1 MASVAKRAKQDF
13 SQTSQ
18 TLYEQLKCH
27 ICESRLRA
35 GKHRWY
41 RCTQA
46 HMICQDCRE
55 VKEKTN
61 CSCTEFIPLEF
72 CKVIEALLNQD
83 KMQFKCENLAR
94 GCQESSD
101 EENMIFHQIECI
113 YRTVNCPDPVC
124 RSQEP
129 FYELLDHMKTKKNCR
144 AKIELFG
151 AKNDYSVTVRG
162 FKGPVSSWEPVQI
175 TVDKKVFFSVVWIL
189 DGVLHHWIQIYGSPS
204 EAKNYSYTLE
214 YYNDTKTPKVTLSFS
229 DQVVSIDETADK
241 IIKTGKCLAIS
252 CQMWEKRF
260 LTDENKFK
268 FSIEIRNLK
277 EEFKDENVE
286 SGVSDVDE

>member
-1 MASVAKRAKQDF
+1 MASVAKGAKQDF

-27 ICESRLRA
+27 ICESHLRA

-61 CSCTEFIPLEF
+61 CSCTKFIPLEF

-113 YRTVNCPDPVC
+113 YRTVNCPHPVC

-144 AKIELFG
+144 AKLERFDKKIVCSLTFDFDFDF
-151 AKNDYSVTVRG
+151 AHLL
-162 FKGPVSSWEPVQI
+162 VQI
-175 TVDKKVFFSVVWIL
+175 TVDKTVFFSVMRIQ
-189 DGVLHHWIQIYGSPS
+189 DDVLHHWVQIYGSPS

-214 YYNDTKTPKVTLSFS
+214 YNNDTKTPKVTLSFS
-229 DQVVSIDETADK
+229 DQVVSIDETFDK
-241 IIKTGKCLAIS
+241 IIEKGKCLAIS
-252 CQMWEKRF
+252 RQM
-260 LTDENKFK
+260 
-268 FSIEIRNLK
+268 
-277 EEFKDENVE
+277 
-286 SGVSDVDE
+286 

>member
-13 SQTSQ
+13 SQT
-18 TLYEQLKCH
+18 LYEHLKCH

-55 VKEKTN
+55 VKGKTN

-129 FYELLDHMKTKKNCR
+129 FYELLDHMKTKKKCR

-151 AKNDYSVTVRG
+151 AKNDCSVTVRG
-162 FKGPVSSWEPVQI
+162 YRAPVQI
-175 TVDKKVFFSVVWIL
+175 TVDKKVFFSFVWIL

-214 YYNDTKTPKVTLSFS
+214 YYNDTKTPKVTNTFS
-229 DQVVSIDETADK
+229 DQVVSIDETADS
-241 IIKTGKCLAIS
+241 ITENGNCFSIS
-252 CQMWEKRF
+252 RKV
-260 LTDENKFK
+260 LENKFIQEQDTANFK
-268 FSIEIRNLK
+268 FSVKIRNLK
-277 EEFKDENVE
+277 EEVKDENVE